1 MIFLSQRELRELD
14 IISAQFS
21 GIITQ
26 LKSFNAL
33 YALQNPLPSS
43 VCQLEHQEILKPEI
57 PVLSSDATSKDGEF
71 PVLVTFDKSPLQ
83 QTIIE
88 TTSLSDPSIYLDS
101 KISPEEYAQTA
112 EPISTSVLSSET
124 PVFFP
129 PIPQHFLNSNFICQS
144 FRPFGFLSKDKP
156 SQAPSR
162 SGISF
167 FKTTTYPLI
176 LSAIINSTS
185 QLSNFLFHDEVIFKD
200 NPNYGRCLLQRRYS
214 INVRA
219 FIATGRLFPAFYC
232 SYDPHGSR
240 QYFSVNVPC
249 QQVAV
254 QQIHLVLR
262 AFSSVFGLPITDNNV
277 FSTIFHRQ

>member
-26 LKSFNAL
+26 LKSLNSL
-33 YALQNPLPSS
+33 YALQNPPSS

-112 EPISTSVLSSET
+112 ESISTSVLSSET

-129 PIPQHFLNSNFICQS
+129 PNPQHFLNPNFICQS
-144 FRPFGFLSKDKP
+144 FRQFGFLSKDKP

-167 FKTTTYPLI
+167 FKTTTY
-176 LSAIINSTS
+176 
-185 QLSNFLFHDEVIFKD
+185 
-200 NPNYGRCLLQRRYS
+200 CL
-214 INVRA
+214 
-219 FIATGRLFPAFYC
+219 P
-232 SYDPHGSR
+232 P
-240 QYFSVNVPC
+240 
-249 QQVAV
+249 
-254 QQIHLVLR
+254 HLVR
-262 AFSSVFGLPITDNNV
+262 DY
-277 FSTIFHRQ
+277 

>member
-1 MIFLSQRELRELD
+1 MTFSLQRELD
-14 IISAQFS
+14 IISAQLS
-21 GIITQ
+21 GLITQ
-26 LKSFNAL
+26 LKSLNAL
-33 YALQNPLPSS
+33 YALQNPPPSS
-43 VCQLEHQEILKPEI
+43 VCQLEHQEI
-57 PVLSSDATSKDGEF
+57 DATSKDGEF

-101 KISPEEYAQTA
+101 KISPVEYAQTA
-112 EPISTSVLSSET
+112 EPTSTSVLSSET

-129 PIPQHFLNSNFICQS
+129 PIPQHFLRPNFICQS

-156 SQAPSR
+156 SQVPSR

-176 LSAIINSTS
+176 LS

-200 NPNYGRCLLQRRYS
+200 NPNYDSCLLQRRYS
-214 INVRA
+214 INARA
-219 FIATGRLFPAFYC
+219 FLATGRLFPVFYF

-249 QQVAV
+249 QQVAA